1 MDEAQVRWVGA
12 YFWASRAAN
21 QAKLFEAAEDPT
33 AAKSFFHEI
42 TASISHARFSR
53 CGRYIAARDYMGVR
67 LWDVKMES
75 KPLKTFTVHEALRP
89 KLCELYKND
98 CIFDKFEVGFSHDS
112 QHLVTGSYGNNFHVL
127 SLDGTHAVE
136 GGSRERERSGKGV
149 GSWRSE
155 LEAAGS
161 TARAAGG

>member
-1 MDEAQVRWVGA
+1 
-12 YFWASRAAN
+12 
-21 QAKLFEAAEDPT
+21 
-33 AAKSFFHEI
+33 
-42 TASISHARFSR
+42 
-53 CGRYIAARDYMGVR
+53 MGVR

-127 SLDGTHAVE
+127 SVDGTHAVWRE
-136 GGSRERERSGKGV
+136 G
-149 GSWRSE
+149 
-155 LEAAGS
+155 AGS
-161 TARAAGG
+161 GRGQGRESGAGAVSSRPLVVRRARPVDE